1 MVKRKRMS
9 ISLTILMVSSLM
21 IWIPS
26 AIAADG
32 DNDGFDDSID
42 DCPFAAGSSTN
53 GLLGCP
59 DADLDGVPDSVDG
72 SIADFS
78 SASRDYGSIYADFP
92 DEQSGGMSEYT
103 AQGWGNSDEMV
114 RAVDVAPNGM
124 VALGADDGNHV
135 YIARSSGKI
144 VQSLFTMGSNPR
156 ALDFSPN
163 GSLLAV
169 AAYSLSDN
177 MANVHVYEM
186 DWNALMVTH
195 VANLSSHHYD
205 DTFALSFSPNGTELY
220 VGGKD
225 KNVTLYDAHSWSPTR
240 VIEFGEDDVYNIVP
254 SPDGRLIAVTHGQEL
269 SVHWTSN
276 GSQFFNTHNHTNV
289 VLGLDWSPDGRW
301 IITGGNDNRFRV
313 YHAGNG
319 TMEAEVN
326 QGSDVYSIAFNE
338 AGTHFVL
345 ATSSGSGTSIYST
358 ADWSNEFDFGDF
370 PGGSGNGASGRRGAR
385 DVAWSTDETKIHFGG
400 RYYGAFY
407 TFYSADAFIWLG
419 GDVTGQLMESRFAEY
434 GEDHSDYLPNHYNA
448 SITTITQM
456 QCNQAGQIQG
466 ILMGAGAT
474 TSAESITTPLANYT
488 TSGLRTCDSSSD
500 ILVDVPV
507 GRMPATLTV
516 KASGV
521 AEQCLSHTG
530 GLSMGQVR
538 WVLSGA
544 SISDLINDGFHPGMD
559 LSSIA
564 PSDDGD
570 SIKEWGD
577 LHSACPDDP
586 IHVYHRWENRS
597 VPQMIEAFMFCDHC
611 SFPDDWFEQDFDRY
625 RLIEETRSEVISG
638 VNGFDGAIGITEL
651 RSGIAS
657 NLYNIPLIDNW
668 THGAVDATLAGD
680 SLIHASVSNSSNG
693 DWPFQDDYYLTM
705 REDSVDAARGFI
717 NWMLSEAGQENFD
730 EIGFVRLDPFAR
742 VMAGDRV
749 GLDLRSILPD
759 DDGDGVW
766 NGDDLCPG
774 TDASTLVDSS
784 GCAQNQ
790 LDDDG
795 DGLVNTL
802 DDCPNQPG
810 TSTQPTVG
818 CPDGDGDGWAD
829 TADAFPSEP
838 TQWADSDGDQFG
850 DNPEGIEADSCISEF
865 GLSTEDRFGC
875 VDTDGDGWSDL
886 NDMFP
891 ANPTQW
897 IDADGDGIGDN
908 YTCNEMLNTVC
919 VSESGDAFPTEVSQH
934 KDRDGDGYG
943 DNPNGFLA
951 DSCPDQA
958 GSSNQGGELGCPDAD
973 GDGWSD
979 GLDDFPNEPSQYIDS
994 DGDGYGDTQSGVNAD
1009 NCQGTPADE
1018 IGLVDDRGC
1027 APSERDGDY
1036 DGVMEDVDVC
1046 PNTPASEVFDVD
1058 ETGCSESER
1067 DSDGDG
1073 AIDSVD
1079 AYPMDASQTID
1090 SDGDGFGDNA
1100 SGTNGDNCPS
1110 EAGTSTGNLRG
1121 CIDSDGD
1128 SWADSEDIVP
1138 NIGTQWKDTDGD
1150 GYYDNFANSI
1160 WADDVMRINGSWP
1173 GELIPGA
1180 RTPDRCPLHA
1190 NELQNLEN
1198 PGCPADM
1205 FPAGEEEESGGSN
1218 IPIQSSDSGGI
1229 GTLTI
1234 IIIATVIIF
1243 LIAIGGAVTLLMRK
1257 PKKKSKRRKQ
1267 SNQVE
1272 KRMAEPEPEI
1282 EEEIALEDDPNYKID
1297 ENGCEW
1303 WYDEGQWWYRTPEM
1317 DDWAEFDG

>member
-385 DVAWSTDETKIHFGG
+385 DVAWSADESKIHFGG

-407 TFYSADAFIWLG
+407 TFYSADAFIWMG

-434 GEDHSDYLPNHYNA
+434 GETGDDYLPNHYNA

-474 TSAESITTPLANYT
+474 TSAESITTPLA
-488 TSGLRTCDSSSD
+488 
-500 ILVDVPV
+500 
-507 GRMPATLTV
+507 
-516 KASGV
+516 
-521 AEQCLSHTG
+521 
-530 GLSMGQVR
+530 
-538 WVLSGA
+538 
-544 SISDLINDGFHPGMD
+544 
-559 LSSIA
+559 
-564 PSDDGD
+564 
-570 SIKEWGD
+570 
-577 LHSACPDDP
+577 
-586 IHVYHRWENRS
+586 
-597 VPQMIEAFMFCDHC
+597 
-611 SFPDDWFEQDFDRY
+611 
-625 RLIEETRSEVISG
+625 
-638 VNGFDGAIGITEL
+638 
-651 RSGIAS
+651 
-657 NLYNIPLIDNW
+657 
-668 THGAVDATLAGD
+668 
-680 SLIHASVSNSSNG
+680 
-693 DWPFQDDYYLTM
+693 
-705 REDSVDAARGFI
+705 
-717 NWMLSEAGQENFD
+717 
-730 EIGFVRLDPFAR
+730 
-742 VMAGDRV
+742 
-749 GLDLRSILPD
+749 
-759 DDGDGVW
+759 
-766 NGDDLCPG
+766 
-774 TDASTLVDSS
+774 
-784 GCAQNQ
+784 
-790 LDDDG
+790 
-795 DGLVNTL
+795 
-802 DDCPNQPG
+802 
-810 TSTQPTVG
+810 
-818 CPDGDGDGWAD
+818 
-829 TADAFPSEP
+829 
-838 TQWADSDGDQFG
+838 
-850 DNPEGIEADSCISEF
+850 
-865 GLSTEDRFGC
+865 
-875 VDTDGDGWSDL
+875 
-886 NDMFP
+886 
-891 ANPTQW
+891 
-897 IDADGDGIGDN
+897 
-908 YTCNEMLNTVC
+908 
-919 VSESGDAFPTEVSQH
+919 
-934 KDRDGDGYG
+934 
-943 DNPNGFLA
+943 
-951 DSCPDQA
+951 
-958 GSSNQGGELGCPDAD
+958 
-973 GDGWSD
+973 
-979 GLDDFPNEPSQYIDS
+979 
-994 DGDGYGDTQSGVNAD
+994 
-1009 NCQGTPADE
+1009 
-1018 IGLVDDRGC
+1018 
-1027 APSERDGDY
+1027 
-1036 DGVMEDVDVC
+1036 
-1046 PNTPASEVFDVD
+1046 
-1058 ETGCSESER
+1058 
-1067 DSDGDG
+1067 
-1073 AIDSVD
+1073 
-1079 AYPMDASQTID
+1079 
-1090 SDGDGFGDNA
+1090 
-1100 SGTNGDNCPS
+1100 
-1110 EAGTSTGNLRG
+1110 
-1121 CIDSDGD
+1121 
-1128 SWADSEDIVP
+1128 
-1138 NIGTQWKDTDGD
+1138 
-1150 GYYDNFANSI
+1150 
-1160 WADDVMRINGSWP
+1160 
-1173 GELIPGA
+1173 
-1180 RTPDRCPLHA
+1180 
-1190 NELQNLEN
+1190 
-1198 PGCPADM
+1198 
-1205 FPAGEEEESGGSN
+1205 
-1218 IPIQSSDSGGI
+1218 
-1229 GTLTI
+1229 
-1234 IIIATVIIF
+1234 IATAAPPVA
-1243 LIAIGGAVTLLMRK
+1243 LSAAIQL
-1257 PKKKSKRRKQ
+1257 
-1267 SNQVE
+1267 
-1272 KRMAEPEPEI
+1272 
-1282 EEEIALEDDPNYKID
+1282 
-1297 ENGCEW
+1297 C
-1303 WYDEGQWWYRTPEM
+1303 
-1317 DDWAEFDG
+1317 